1 MLKLVSA
8 CTAVTMVFF
17 TLANA
22 RILHVPGEY
31 STINAGIQSAVD
43 GDTVLIEPGTYK
55 EGFNFN
61 GKKITVSSKFLIT
74 GDRSFIE
81 KTVIYN
87 SIPAGMCDPSP
98 DLTAPELFVIEFNH
112 DENEASILT
121 GIEILDMA
129 VMIDSA
135 SHPKIINVNITGS
148 QDTCQVSTL
157 QINTSVAWP
166 VSGILFRNSGL
177 ELLFGNPQLQ
187 VRNCTFINSDISRLP
202 SSGRAEIVNNTF
214 ENCYL
219 SSGGTG
225 RSHDTLIITGN
236 QYNNSCISM
245 SGTGDYSIYAEIKGN
260 TFSTIGNDPID
271 RQQSEIR
278 CGGTGNLHIDAIIE
292 ENTFNNADI
301 SLGGTGYA
309 TMKTTIVNN
318 TFEGDGGA
326 SCGINCGGTGFC
338 TVTAMVDSNRFY
350 GANFSISGT
359 GVFLVN
365 ANLVGNIF
373 NGCPGS
379 AISLNQISVAN
390 YTCNLANN
398 TIVGNGT
405 GVRYDKVGGLNILNC
420 IIWGNDTDLV
430 NVANEQITYSLWSTG
445 LEHSGSTNV
454 FGDPK
459 LIDPQHRNFGLLA
472 GSPCIGKGTIS
483 PFLLEKIMRERL
495 ASRTPITI
503 PRVMDIGAVPYQ
515 QPTIIFL
522 GSSNFENRKTGPV
535 IQGTILYTGLHQSSG
550 NEITIFDISGRQVIH
565 TRVQTTMA
573 ALDLKKF
580 SLRAGSYI
588 IKVVQGKQ
596 TSSLRYL
603 QK

>member
-1 MLKLVSA
+1 MLKPVSA
-8 CTAVTMVFF
+8 CAAVSMVFF

-22 RILHVPGEY
+22 HILHVPGEY

-55 EGFNFN
+55 EGLNFN

-81 KTVIYN
+81 NTVIYN
-87 SIPAGMCDPSP
+87 TIPAGMCDPDADILP
-98 DLTAPELFVIEFNH
+98 QDLPVVEFNH
-112 DENEASILT
+112 NENEASILT

-129 VMIDSA
+129 VIIDSA
-135 SHPKIINVNITGS
+135 SHPTITDVNITGS
-148 QDTCQVSTL
+148 QDTCTVSTL
-157 QINTSVAWP
+157 QIATSVAWP
-166 VSGILFRNSGL
+166 VSKILFRNSGL
-177 ELLFGNPQLQ
+177 SLPISNSKLQ
-187 VRNCTFINSDISRLP
+187 IHNCTLINTDIFHSSR
-202 SSGRAEIVNNTF
+202 SSRAEIVNNTF
-214 ENCYL
+214 ENSYV

-225 RSHDTLIITGN
+225 RGRDTLIITGN
-236 QYNNSCISM
+236 QFNNSYLSM
-245 SGTGDYSIYAEIKGN
+245 SGTGDYTIYAEVTGN
-260 TFSTIGNDPID
+260 TFSTVGDNLTA
-271 RQQSEIR
+271 QQSAIR
-278 CGGTGNLHIDAIIE
+278 CGGTGNLHIDAVIE
-292 ENTFNNADI
+292 ENTFNNAEI

-318 TFEGDGGA
+318 TFEGNGEA

-350 GANFSISGT
+350 NANFSISGT

-373 NGCPGS
+373 TGYPGC
-379 AISLNQISVAN
+379 AVSLDQISVAN
-390 YTCNLANN
+390 YTCNLVNN

-405 GVRYDKVGGLNILNC
+405 GVHYDNVGGLNILNC

-430 NVANEQITYSLWSTG
+430 NVGNEQITYSLWGTG
-445 LEHSGSTNV
+445 LEQSGSTNV
-454 FGDPK
+454 FGDPM
-459 LIDPQHRNFGLLA
+459 LIDPEHRNFGLLA
-472 GSPCIGKGTIS
+472 GSPCIGKGVVS
-483 PFLLEKIMRERL
+483 PFLLDKIMKERFENH
-495 ASRTPITI
+495 IIIQI
-503 PRVMDIGAVPYQ
+503 PRGMDIGAVPYQ
-515 QPTIIFL
+515 QPTIVLL
-522 GSSNFENRKTGPV
+522 GSSNENRKTSPA
-535 IQGTILYTGLHQSSG
+535 IRGTVLYTGFQQHSI
-550 NEITIFDISGRQVIH
+550 NEITIFDISGRQVMR
-565 TRVQTTMA
+565 TRVQTDMT

-588 IKVVQGKQ
+588 IRVVQGKQ